1 MIKSNIKQRL
11 VCLDIDKLKN
21 WYGKGTYM
29 KTNGKYAKY
38 NGNVYMLSRDMNGN
52 RLILTM
58 VLCQDLAQNKMRS
71 SVS

>member
-1 MIKSNIKQRL
+1 
-11 VCLDIDKLKN
+11 
-21 WYGKGTYM
+21 M